1 MGNGCWNRPAL
12 AGVDTKIERVGTTW
26 DEVRRA
32 LGSRPSVPVTP
43 ALAARAAVAIIL
55 RDGSAG
61 IELLFIRRAEHP
73 QDPWSGQMAFPGGRA
88 EAADADLR
96 DTAVRETAEEIGLD
110 LVRAAEALGVL
121 DEVRAMAR
129 LRPMDLTILPFVF
142 RLEAPADLRL
152 SSEVTSV
159 HWLPLAALLGAEL
172 RSTMDYVHDG
182 TSLRFP
188 CVRVDDLVIW
198 GLTYRM
204 LLALGEALP
213 GKAAAHAADER

>member
-1 MGNGCWNRPAL
+1 MGSDCWNRQAPA
-12 AGVDTKIERVGTTW
+12 AVDTTIERVEPTW
-26 DEVRRA
+26 DDVRRA
-32 LGSRPSVPVTP
+32 LASRPSVPVTP

-55 RDGSAG
+55 RDGPAG
-61 IELLFIRRAEHP
+61 IELLFIRRAEHL

-96 DTAVRETAEEIGLD
+96 GTAVRETAEEIGLD
-110 LVRAAEALGVL
+110 LLRAAEPLGVI

-129 LRPMDLTILPFVF
+129 MRPMDLTILPFVF
-142 RLEAPADLRL
+142 RLETPADLRL
-152 SSEVTSV
+152 SAEVTSV

-172 RSTMDYVHDG
+172 RSTMDYAHDG

-188 CVRVDDLVIW
+188 CVRVGDLVIW

-204 LLALGEALP
+204 LLALGERLSATT
-213 GKAAAHAADER
+213 ATHAADEQ